1 MADEEPRTA
10 SPVAHR
16 EGPATAKRAPG
27 PGRGA
32 ARRPSSCWPRAPP
45 TPTSTSSGS
54 PPPPGISRTAFY
66 FYFRDKRDLLM
77 RLAGDVTEL
86 LYAQADIWFSGDGDD
101 PEQEIREALTRIAE
115 LYREH
120 GVLIR
125 AIVEV
130 STYEEDI
137 ATFWR
142 GLLDALRRRDR
153 AAHRDRGPAAA
164 TGTAR
169 RDGLRADLDG
179 RAHLLP
185 AARPGR
191 AARRQAELVEA
202 VVRIYRG
209 TVYGRRGAAGPQRAL
224 DGLELA
230 GLHLRARRRSSIS
243 CSRRR
248 RVARGAARMARRR
261 RSLRISST

>member
-1 MADEEPRTA
+1 MAADESRTA

-16 EGPATAKRAPG
+16 EGPATAKRALIQAEVLRATEQLLAEG
-27 PGRGA
+27 SSYADLNVERIATA
-32 ARRPSSCWPRAPP
+32 A
-45 TPTSTSSGS
+45 
-54 PPPPGISRTAFY
+54 GISRTAFY

-86 LYAQADIWFSGDGDD
+86 LYAQADIWFSGEGDD

-142 GLLDALRRRDR
+142 GLLSRFVDA
-153 AAHRDRGPAAA
+153 
-164 TGTAR
+164 TAR
-169 RDGLRADLDG
+169 RIEIEDQ
-179 RAHLLP
+179 LP
-185 AARPGR
+185 EGTSYATAFVLTWMVERTFYQQLVQEEPLP
-191 AARRQAELVEA
+191 QSEVVEA
-202 VVRIYRG
+202 IVRIYRG
-209 TVYGRRGAAGPQRAL
+209 TVYGP
-224 DGLELA
+224 
-230 GLHLRARRRSSIS
+230 
-243 CSRRR
+243 
-248 RVARGAARMARRR
+248 RV
-261 RSLRISST
+261 

>member
-1 MADEEPRTA
+1 MAPLTRRTEAQSSKRVAVEA
-10 SPVAHR
+10 SVVQATEALLA
-16 EGPATAKRAPG
+16 EGASYPDLSVEQIATRA
-27 PGRGA
+27 
-32 ARRPSSCWPRAPP
+32 
-45 TPTSTSSGS
+45 
-54 PPPPGISRTAFY
+54 GISRTAFY

-86 LYAQADIWFSGDGDD
+86 LYAQADIWFSGEGDD

-142 GLLDALRRRDR
+142 GLLSRFVDA
-153 AAHRDRGPAAA
+153 
-164 TGTAR
+164 TAR
-169 RDGLRADLDG
+169 RIEIEDQ
-179 RAHLLP
+179 LP
-185 AARPGR
+185 AGTAYPTAFALTWMVERTFYQQLVQDEPL
-191 AARRQAELVEA
+191 AQAEMVEA

-209 TVYGRRGAAGPQRAL
+209 TVYGLRG
-224 DGLELA
+224 
-230 GLHLRARRRSSIS
+230 
-243 CSRRR
+243 
-248 RVARGAARMARRR
+248 
-261 RSLRISST
+261 

>member
-1 MADEEPRTA
+1 MAAEEPSRTA

-16 EGPATAKRAPG
+16 EGPPTAKRAQIQADVLRATEQLLAEG
-27 PGRGA
+27 SSYADLNVERIATA
-32 ARRPSSCWPRAPP
+32 A
-45 TPTSTSSGS
+45 
-54 PPPPGISRTAFY
+54 GISRTAFY

-120 GVLIR
+120 WILIR

-142 GLLDALRRRDR
+142 GLLQRFVDA
-153 AAHRDRGPAAA
+153 
-164 TGTAR
+164 TAR
-169 RDGLRADLDG
+169 RIEAEGLTEDSADATAFALTWMVERTFYQQLAQDTP
-179 RAHLLP
+179 LP
-185 AARPGR
+185 
-191 AARRQAELVEA
+191 QDA
-202 VVRIYRG
+202 VVDAIVGIYRG
-209 TVYGRRGAAGPQRAL
+209 TVYGAGA
-224 DGLELA
+224 
-230 GLHLRARRRSSIS
+230 
-243 CSRRR
+243 
-248 RVARGAARMARRR
+248 
-261 RSLRISST
+261 